1 MITLNCKQMEPVMI
15 CHPDPEVPVVKEVA
29 VAKEVESAAAA
40 KGVEAAAE
48 KEVRRRDPNHIPNRA
63 LALLTTVDRVR

>member
-15 CHPDPEVPVVKEVA
+15 CHPDPEVS
-29 VAKEVESAAAA
+29 VAKEAAAA
-40 KGVEAAAE
+40 KAVEAAAE
-48 KEVRRRDPNHIPNRA
+48 KEAPRKDLNRPLNPRLLDTPNRA